1 MFEPIEIDMD
11 ELQLAISLPDLD
23 SVPNGTFIPLED
35 ILGSSLQVSN
45 FDALFVSGLCPEQ
58 SEKLVQVCA
67 GKGLELVN
75 FENPS
80 NDLAAIHDVVQ
91 NLTGKLFSDEMPNNI
106 DIADIR
112 NLNQSSDFLFAFNR
126 KSSALDF
133 MAAQEF
139 GVIVGG
145 VYLAH
150 AGTELDEYE
159 AVNKELTNHISEYG
173 FLCSSFYGLGR
184 SECTILLGVKG

>member
-11 ELQLAISLPDLD
+11 ELQLAISLPELD
-23 SVPNGTFIPLED
+23 SVQNGTFIPLED
-35 ILGSSLQVSN
+35 ILGSSLQDSN
-45 FDALFVSGLCPEQ
+45 FDALFVSGLFPEQ

-67 GKGLELVN
+67 GQGLELVN

-80 NDLAAIHDVVQ
+80 NDLAAIHDVVL
-91 NLTGKLFSDEMPNNI
+91 NLSGKLFSDEMPNNI

-133 MAAQEF
+133 MAAQEL

-150 AGTELDEYE
+150 GRTELDEYE
-159 AVNKELTNHISEYG
+159 AVNKELTNHIYEYG

>member
-11 ELQLAISLPDLD
+11 ELQLAISLPALD
-23 SVPNGTFIPLED
+23 FVPNGTFIPLED
-35 ILGSSLQVSN
+35 ILSSSLQDSN
-45 FDALFVSGLCPEQ
+45 FDALFVSGLLPEQ
-58 SEKLVQVCA
+58 SEKLVQECA
-67 GKGLELVN
+67 DKGLELVN

-80 NDLAAIHDVVQ
+80 NDLAAIHDVVL
-91 NLTGKLFSDEMPNNI
+91 NLAGKLFSDEMPNNI

-112 NLNQSSDFLFAFNR
+112 NFNQSSDFLFAFNR

-133 MAAQEF
+133 MKVQDL

-150 AGTELDEYE
+150 GGTELDEYE
-159 AVNKELTNHISEYG
+159 AVNKELTNQISEYG